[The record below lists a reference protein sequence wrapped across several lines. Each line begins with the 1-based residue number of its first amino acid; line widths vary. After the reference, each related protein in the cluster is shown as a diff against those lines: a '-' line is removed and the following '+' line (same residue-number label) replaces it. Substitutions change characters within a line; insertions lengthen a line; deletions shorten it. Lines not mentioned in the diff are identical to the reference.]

1 MNKLI
6 NIILILSII
15 MIIISVIIDLM
26 PNTFADTTT
35 KLLIY
40 IFAMFIAFINM
51 KVQLRQLNE
60 DSKKEK
66 IRKKFLILI
75 LIIYSILL
83 TTLLLFDSNYGRFIF
98 SNRKMQ
104 IFSKEHFQ
112 LYSNFIP
119 FKTIYTF
126 IERFFNGTI
135 NKNIVVTNILGNIIA
150 FAPFG
155 ILIPIIFKEKFNNIK
170 NFTLLMIGIILCVEI
185 IQFITLKGTFDVDD
199 LILNLLGTIITYSLI
214 KIKKVRKILNY
225 ILN

>member
-40 IFAMFIAFINM
+40 FFAMFIAFINM